1 ERLHFNTAIAAVME
15 LVNAISA
22 HTGSQAPRDEA
33 IDLCVRMLNPF
44 VPHVAQ
50 ALWEALGHQ
59 DLLIDASWPEVDES
73 ALVRDSIELVV
84 QVNGKVRAKLQMPV
98 DVDQETAQ
106 ATALAE
112 PNVAKFLEGKTLRK
126 TILVPG
132 RLLNL
137 VAN

>member
-1 ERLHFNTAIAAVME
+1 M
-15 LVNAISA
+15 
-22 HTGSQAPRDEA
+22 RDEA
-33 IDLCVRMLNPF
+33 IDLSVRMLNPF
-44 VPHVAQ
+44 IPHAAQ
-50 ALWEALGHQ
+50 ALWESLGHS
-59 DLLIDASWPEVDES
+59 DLLIDATWPAVDQA

-84 QVNGKVRAKLQMPV
+84 QVNGKVRARIEMPV
-98 DVDQETAQ
+98 DVDQKTAQ

-112 PNVAKFLEGKTLRK
+112 PNVAKFIEGKTLRK

>member
-1 ERLHFNTAIAAVME
+1 
-15 LVNAISA
+15 
-22 HTGSQAPRDEA
+22 
-33 IDLCVRMLNPF
+33 
-44 VPHVAQ
+44 
-50 ALWEALGHQ
+50 
-59 DLLIDASWPEVDES
+59 
-73 ALVRDSIELVV
+73 
-84 QVNGKVRAKLQMPV
+84 V

-112 PNVAKFLEGKTLRK
+112 PNVAKFIEGKTLRK